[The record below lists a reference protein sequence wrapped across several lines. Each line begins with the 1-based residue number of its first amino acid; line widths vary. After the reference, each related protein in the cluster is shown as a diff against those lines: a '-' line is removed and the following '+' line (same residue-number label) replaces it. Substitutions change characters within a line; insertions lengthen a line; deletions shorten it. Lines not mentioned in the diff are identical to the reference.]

1 MFAGRLVDVPREVC
15 LPFLR
20 KCICRSSGSPFV
32 VTWEE
37 RLPFPGK
44 SICRSRGS
52 PFVVP
57 GKVHL
62 PFLGKC
68 ICRSSGKSVC
78 LSFGKSILR
87 FGAKEILLVSSYF
100 IIVVVYD
107 VIIFRLNFQW
117 GRGSSSSAR
126 FPCPL
131 PLLAVRQGHSPCSRR
146 FHPQRLCC
154 KSLGTAS
161 GRAANSSLRRSNSA
175 LTISRTVSKRPKRSS
190 KKRCAA
196 SCFSRRFACF
206 VFLCRSAIVLPFAFC
221 KVRTIYPKPTCSN
234 RTCVF
239 S

>member
-1 MFAGRLVDVPREVC
+1 M
-15 LPFLR
+15 PFLR
-20 KCICRSSGSPFV
+20 KCDCRSLGSVLVVPREVHLPFLGKSICRSSGSPFAV
-32 VTWEE
+32 PREVC
-37 RLPFPGK
+37 LLFPGK
-44 SICRSRGS
+44 SILRSG
-52 PFVVP
+52 P
-57 GKVHL
+57 
-62 PFLGKC
+62 
-68 ICRSSGKSVC
+68 
-78 LSFGKSILR
+78 
-87 FGAKEILLVSSYF
+87 KEILLVSSYF

-117 GRGSSSSAR
+117 GRDSFSSAR

-131 PLLAVRQGHSPCSRR
+131 PPLAVRQGHSPCSRR
-146 FHPQRLCC
+146 FHPQHLCR

-175 LTISRTVSKRPKRSS
+175 LTISRTASKRPKRSS

-221 KVRTIYPKPTCSN
+221 KVRTIYAKPTCSN
-234 RTCVF
+234 RTKSCSNRTFFIFPTCSNRTWAF